1 MIVRGGGKG
10 RGKNGT
16 DRERKREERH
26 FSLAFP
32 VNDSPAI
39 AGIPSTATITSRKR
53 SLSRMVTLVE
63 IEIWTSYFFLPF
75 FLHSV
80 PPLSLPCP
88 SLRPM
93 ITRRIFVEFTLKNCA
108 MLDRFNWS
116 ANRILEYRV
125 IFTKYDIVKFY
136 CYWHYFNYDY
146 MYIYI
151 NKFMRVL
158 IFHRNSELKKKKIK
172 NSSSARWKR
181 WRNFSS
187 IIRMENLLLYRAIKK
202 RYLIEQ
208 RERERKRRG
217 EKMILLAFLHPLFFF
232 DLSRSFFSFEF
243 SASQKNGRS

>member
-108 MLDRFNWS
+108 MHDRYIALIDLWIEFWNIVS
-116 ANRILEYRV
+116 FLPNTILLN
-125 IFTKYDIVKFY
+125 FTVTDTISIMII
-136 CYWHYFNYDY
+136 CI
-146 MYIYI
+146 YIY
-151 NKFMRVL
+151 
-158 IFHRNSELKKKKIK
+158 
-172 NSSSARWKR
+172 
-181 WRNFSS
+181 
-187 IIRMENLLLYRAIKK
+187 
-202 RYLIEQ
+202 
-208 RERERKRRG
+208 
-217 EKMILLAFLHPLFFF
+217 
-232 DLSRSFFSFEF
+232 
-243 SASQKNGRS
+243 